1 MYNALTYSYV
11 NAMMNPST
19 ISRRKKMG
27 EIKQTNFR
35 INADTADAFRK
46 FCEEQGF
53 NQAQGFDHLMQVL
66 AIDQAKSLTPERKT
80 EIEEFECS
88 VKAILAAYLHSLEI
102 NANAEKRVKE
112 QFTADLARRD
122 RTIDE
127 LMKKIDALQTDKE
140 VAEKAQAEAIT
151 VKETAEKNEK
161 IAIEQAESAKKNS
174 ADQERIITML
184 NAKLAESE
192 EKLSGYAN
200 LTIAEE
206 TARKKVQELTQS
218 LNDCKKDHAAEIRA
232 LKKDAEIEQER
243 AITAKERDM
252 AAQIQAAELKAATL
266 VGKLEMME
274 KQIQELSYPK
284 TKTVTKKNNT

>member
-1 MYNALTYSYV
+1 
-11 NAMMNPST
+11 
-19 ISRRKKMG
+19 MG

-88 VKAILAAYLHSLEI
+88 VKAILAAYLRSLEI
-102 NANAEKRVKE
+102 NANAEKRVRE
-112 QFTADLARRD
+112 QFATDLARKD

-127 LMKKIDALQTDKE
+127 LMQKLDALQADKE
-140 VAEKAQAEAIT
+140 IAEKAQAEAIT
-151 VKETAEKNEK
+151 ARETAEKNEK

-200 LTIAEE
+200 LIVAEE
-206 TARKKVQELTQS
+206 TARKNVQELTQA
-218 LNDCKKDHAAEIRA
+218 LTDCNKDHAAEINA
-232 LKKDAEIEQER
+232 LKKDAEIEKER
-243 AITAKERDM
+243 AITAKERELSE
-252 AAQIQAAELKAATL
+252 QIQVAELKAATL
-266 VGKLEMME
+266 AGKLEMSE
-274 KQIQELSYPK
+274 KRIQEL
-284 TKTVTKKNNT
+284 NA